1 MNENWSLHIPKWDK
15 INETIEA
22 GKDHH
27 DPKSEKLRKEVTQ
40 EKEGMKSKG
49 GIRYRIKIIVEMKT
63 KLEESQMQIKT
74 MDDVLREIK
83 DEKRKS
89 FS

>member
-1 MNENWSLHIPKWDK
+1 M
-15 INETIEA
+15 IEA